1 MSIFFYNIFGII
13 IGVVIIVY
21 LLSNLKYNKK
31 LFTIISFILGVALIG
46 IGIYGLFIPSNLD
59 FIIIIIL
66 LALAVLLILA
76 SIFLNSKSNVKK
88 KK

>member
-13 IGVVIIVY
+13 IGVVIVVY

-46 IGIYGLFIPSNLD
+46 IGIYGFFIPSNLD